1 MKKQLLILS
10 IGLLGLTSC
19 QKEEK
24 DEMIQ
29 QEEVYHTVRFVG
41 LINDYMGYCKINGVE
56 VEPFNL
62 VTGAPEYKC
71 YSGDRLELK
80 DTGYDVLPT
89 VQGFVESYIVVD
101 SEIVKEYS
109 GYGDANLIYF
119 IYNSAVF
126 QSVGL

>member
-109 GYGDANLIYF
+109 GYGDANLIYV
-119 IYNSAVF
+119 IP
-126 QSVGL
+126 